1 MASAKRVLLKLSG
14 EWFAGKKEKGF
25 DEKTFERISSAIDFT
40 KQKKIQLGIVLGG
53 GNIFRGRDLKD
64 IKIDRVSADYIGML
78 STIMN
83 GIALSNF
90 LREKGHSNKLFSS
103 FAIGNFV
110 QACLL
115 YTSPSPRD
123 RG

>member
-1 MASAKRVLLKLSG
+1 MVCWEKG
-14 EWFAGKKEKGF
+14 KGF

-40 KQKKIQLGIVLGG
+40 KQKIQLGIVLGG

-103 FAIGNFV
+103 FAIGNLFK
-110 QACLL
+110 LIIPKML
-115 YTSPSPRD
+115 
-123 RG
+123 

>member
-1 MASAKRVLLKLSG
+1 MSSAKRVLLKLSG

-40 KQKKIQLGIVLGG
+40 KQKKIQLGLVLGG

-90 LREKGHSNKLFSS
+90 LREKAIRINFSLHLLLETLFKL
-103 FAIGNFV
+103 IIPKM
-110 QACLL
+110 L
-115 YTSPSPRD
+115 
-123 RG
+123 

>member
-103 FAIGNFV
+103 FPPFKA
-110 QACLL
+110 LS
-115 YTSPSPRD
+115 YS
-123 RG
+123 